1 LENRGEGNL
10 KMSTT
15 EKSKLER
22 GSIYVLRVTDK
33 SNANIKNLV
42 EQAEADEDVEILAYE
57 ETASRES
64 DMYDDEK
71 VGELI
76 KKRTSVQLP
85 VAPVT
90 IVPAPVRA
98 QSCRVHRSEE
108 PSAAAGLPTNRP
120 RNSFLVRV
128 TKKKKRRRKRGGGK
142 SRGKNKPDKVMKPKG
157 FIEKLKQ
164 DTEEGKVECFQV
176 EPNSPTGKVERQ
188 LSHKDLLKI
197 STQKPVGPKLLAAF
211 QSSPAILPS
220 RSSYLDAM
228 NQTRPSHIV
237 KVSSDNV
244 QRNSMAGRKAEMDR
258 AQNVEIARVQREYIE
273 ALESEVKRIK
283 VRADLIDRQL
293 KMEIGRLEVLLH
305 SRDEELV
312 HKDLLTDSLRVQ
324 NRNMQN
330 AIRKKDDVIDIQGQY
345 VTGLEVENKALARK
359 LGLNAIP
366 MVPRSEE
373 TDSLRELYRRISSEK
388 LDEI

>member
-1 LENRGEGNL
+1 
-10 KMSTT
+10 MATT
-15 EKSKLER
+15 EKRRLSR
-22 GSIYVLRVTDK
+22 SSIYVLRVTDK
-33 SNANIKNLV
+33 SNANIKSLV
-42 EQAEADEDVEILAYE
+42 EQAEADEDVELLAFE
-57 ETASRES
+57 ETASRDS
-64 DMYDDEK
+64 NVYDDEK

-76 KKRTSVQLP
+76 RERTSVSLP
-85 VAPVT
+85 VAPTT
-90 IVPAPVRA
+90 IVPGLIGT
-98 QSCRVHRSEE
+98 QSCGELCSEK
-108 PSAAAGLPTNRP
+108 PSFAAGLPTNRP

-128 TKKKKRRRKRGGGK
+128 TKKKKRKRKRGGNK
-142 SRGKNKPDKVMKPKG
+142 PRGQNKPDKVPKPEG

-176 EPNSPTGKVERQ
+176 EQNSQTGKVAVKRL

-197 STQKPVGPKLLAAF
+197 STQNPMGPKLPAAF

-228 NQTRPSHIV
+228 NQTRPSQLV
-237 KVSSDNV
+237 KVTSDNV
-244 QRNSMAGRKAEMDR
+244 QRDSMVGRKAKMDR

-273 ALESEVKRIK
+273 ALESEVKRSK

-305 SRDEELV
+305 SRDEELL
-312 HKDLLTDSLRVQ
+312 HKDLVTESLRVQ
-324 NRNMQN
+324 NRNMQKG
-330 AIRKKDDVIDIQGQY
+330 IRKKDNVIDIQGQY
-345 VTGLEVENKALARK
+345 VNGLEVENEALARK

-373 TDSLRELYRRISSEK
+373 TDSLRELYRRVSSEN
-388 LDEI
+388 LN